1 MIVGR
6 LSDVVEGLSIIII
19 YGRGRLAFTWLDL
32 SFIFTLCFIMYDGN
46 VHEIIIG
53 SSIDEISELNEFQ
66 NLFEKPHE
74 LFDSYIFYY
83 NQCYQNLKPS
93 KLIAMLLIK
102 STIVSQI
109 IFCLLTSDLF
119 QLGQKNDLKKL
130 KNKSSQY
137 LVEKWS
143 YRD

>member
-6 LSDVVEGLSIIII
+6 LSEVVVSLSIIII
-19 YGRGRLAFTWLDL
+19 YGRGRLAFTWLDF
-32 SFIFTLCFIMYDGN
+32 SFIFTLCFSMYDGN

-53 SSIDEISELNEFQ
+53 SSIDEISVKTNSRIYLRTHTNT
-66 NLFEKPHE
+66 P
-74 LFDSYIFYY
+74 SYISRY

-93 KLIAMLLIK
+93 KLIAMLSIK
-102 STIVSQI
+102 SIIISQI
-109 IFCLLTSDLF
+109 IFCWLTSDLF
-119 QLGQKNDLKKL
+119 QRGQKNDLKKL